1 MNRRTRKCNGQCGK
15 LNCAYETTKKKD
27 LKRHI
32 HPVPKKL
39 KRKQCPYCPKKIKHV
54 GTHIKWK
61 HPEKY
66 KIKVHAC
73 PFPNDPFGWAFIKDL
88 VIRCDSNDRC
98 KSWSKQDREEL
109 LGRNNDIRHDIAV
122 RMYHRWKSMGDY
134 DDAGGYIKGGL
145 HLRRFSLYKLSADR
159 INNNRPHFIENGLGN
174 LYFVSSAINTSCN
187 LVSRYGK
194 NTCSFLRERSRKPI
208 TDSEIEIILKREKK
222 SASKHD
228 GKWVINVVYQSCNNA
243 YSRDGHKY
251 FKSRTEMFKYAYD
264 LLVKQRAI
272 CPVTDFL
279 MDEHCGT
286 KLTKEGQR
294 MFKPSLNAKKP
305 SLGHSPGNLEWV
317 CAFVNSA
324 DREKDNDISDG
335 VPTGWTK
342 TLFKSYI
349 GI

>member
-1 MNRRTRKCNGQCGK
+1 
-15 LNCAYETTKKKD
+15 
-27 LKRHI
+27 
-32 HPVPKKL
+32 
-39 KRKQCPYCPKKIKHV
+39 
-54 GTHIKWK
+54 
-61 HPEKY
+61 
-66 KIKVHAC
+66 
-73 PFPNDPFGWAFIKDL
+73 
-88 VIRCDSNDRC
+88 
-98 KSWSKQDREEL
+98 
-109 LGRNNDIRHDIAV
+109 
-122 RMYHRWKSMGDY
+122 
-134 DDAGGYIKGGL
+134 
-145 HLRRFSLYKLSADR
+145 
-159 INNNRPHFIENGLGN
+159 
-174 LYFVSSAINTSCN
+174 
-187 LVSRYGK
+187 
-194 NTCSFLRERSRKPI
+194 
-208 TDSEIEIILKREKK
+208 
-222 SASKHD
+222 
-228 GKWVINVVYQSCNNA
+228 
-243 YSRDGHKY
+243 
-251 FKSRTEMFKYAYD
+251 MFKYAYD